1 MKTNRK
7 YSIIK
12 ICPNARKR
20 GRAKEN
26 IMRVLLKNGLAVDS
40 RSRIEGIKDILIRD
54 NIIEKISDKIDEPAD
69 KVIDCTGLAVFP
81 GLCDM
86 HVHFRDPGQTH
97 KEDIFSGAEAAAA
110 GGVTAVACM
119 PNTSPVCD
127 SPEVIREIVKKG
139 KKSKIKVYPV
149 GCITKGLKGEEL
161 CDFEA
166 LKKAGAV
173 AVSDDGKPVKNAR
186 VMGEAMLAAHYAG
199 LRVISHCEDLDII
212 NGGIINAGRIAR
224 QLGVKGMSRS
234 SENII
239 TAREIQLANDLEMP
253 IHIAHVSTKEV
264 VNLLR
269 SAVRF
274 GIMVTS
280 ETAPHYFTL
289 TEDELLKRD
298 ADYRMN
304 PPLRCIED
312 VEAITEAVVDGTID
326 CIVTDHAPHTPE
338 EKADFEK
345 APNGV
350 VGLETSLAVTLT
362 KLYHTGRM
370 SLMKIVRMMCEN
382 PRRLLGIEG
391 GALEPGCPADIAIV
405 DLNKEWVVDPE
416 KLHSKSKNTCFK
428 GMKLKGKVK
437 YTLVN
442 GVVVY
447 ED

>member
-1 MKTNRK
+1 MRK
-7 YSIIK
+7 YGLKMEI
-12 ICPNARKR
+12 
-20 GRAKEN
+20 
-26 IMRVLLKNGLAVDS
+26 LLKNGYIVDS
-40 RSRIEGIKDILIRD
+40 RNRIEGKKDILIKDRLIVKVDD
-54 NIIEKISDKIDEPAD
+54 NIDAEVDEI
-69 KVIDCTGLAVFP
+69 IDCSGLTVSP

-97 KEDIFSGAEAAAA
+97 KEDIISGSEAAAA

-127 SPEVIREIVKKG
+127 NAETIRYIVEKAKNA
-139 KKSKIKVYPV
+139 KIKVYPV

-161 CDFEA
+161 CDFEE
-166 LKKAGAV
+166 LKEAGAV
-173 AVSDDGKPVKNAR
+173 AVSDDGRPVKNAR
-186 VMGEAMLAAHYAG
+186 IMGEGMIKAHYAG

-212 NGGIINAGRIAR
+212 NGGIINAGKIAR
-224 QLGVKGMSRS
+224 ELGVKGMSRS

-239 TAREIQLANDLEMP
+239 TGREIQLANDLEMP

-264 VNLLR
+264 VMLLR
-269 SAVRF
+269 DAVRR
-274 GIMVTS
+274 GVMVTS

-289 TEDELLKRD
+289 TEDKLLSRD

-304 PPLRCIED
+304 PPLRCDED
-312 VEAITEAVVDGTID
+312 VKAITEAVIDGTID
-326 CIVTDHAPHTPE
+326 CIVTDHAPHAAE

-362 KLYHTGRM
+362 QLYHTGRM
-370 SLMKIVRMMCEN
+370 NLMKIVRMMCET

-391 GALEPGCPADIAIV
+391 GSLEPGNVADIAIV
-405 DLNKEWVVDPE
+405 DLNKEWTVDPE

-428 GMKLKGKVK
+428 GMTFKGKVK
-437 YTLVN
+437 YTIVN
-442 GVVVY
+442 GKIVFV
-447 ED
+447 DN

>member
-1 MKTNRK
+1 MHLYRIITGK
-7 YSIIK
+7 YGFVMEI
-12 ICPNARKR
+12 
-20 GRAKEN
+20 
-26 IMRVLLKNGLAVDS
+26 LLKNGYVVDS
-40 RSRIEGIKDILIRD
+40 RNRVEGIKDILIRD
-54 NIIEKISDKIDEPAD
+54 RLIVQMSDKIECDAD
-69 KVIDCTGLAVFP
+69 KVIDCTGLAVIP

-97 KEDIFSGAEAAAA
+97 KEDIITGAEAAAA

-127 SPEVIREIVKKG
+127 NPETIRYIVEKAKNA
-139 KKSKIKVYPV
+139 KIKVYPV
-149 GCITKGLKGEEL
+149 GCITKGLKGDEL

-173 AVSDDGKPVKNAR
+173 AVSDDGRPVKNAR
-186 VMGEAMLAAHYAG
+186 IMGEGMIKAHYAG

-212 NGGIINAGRIAR
+212 NGGIINAGKISRE
-224 QLGVKGMSRS
+224 LGVKGMSRS

-239 TAREIQLANDLEMP
+239 TGREIQLANDLEMP

-264 VNLLR
+264 VMLLR
-269 SAVRF
+269 DAVRR
-274 GIMVTS
+274 GVMVTS

-289 TEDELLKRD
+289 TEDKLLSRD

-304 PPLRCIED
+304 PPLRCEED
-312 VEAITEAVVDGTID
+312 VKAITEAVIDGTID
-326 CIVTDHAPHTPE
+326 CIVTDHAPHAAE

-362 KLYHTGRM
+362 QLYHTGRM
-370 SLMKIVRMMCEN
+370 SLMKIVRMMCET

-391 GALEPGCPADIAIV
+391 GSLEAGNVADIAIV
-405 DLNKEWVVDPE
+405 DLNKEWTVEPE

-428 GMKLKGKVK
+428 GMTFKGKVK
-437 YTLVN
+437 YTIVN
-442 GVVVY
+442 GKVVFVD
-447 ED
+447 E

>member
-1 MKTNRK
+1 MRK
-7 YSIIK
+7 NGKNGFVMDI
-12 ICPNARKR
+12 
-20 GRAKEN
+20 
-26 IMRVLLKNGLAVDS
+26 LLKNGYVVDS
-40 RSRIEGIKDILIRD
+40 RNRVEGIRDILIRD
-54 NIIEKISDKIDEPAD
+54 RIIAKVAEKIEANADE
-69 KVIDCTGLAVFP
+69 VIDCTGLVVIP

-97 KEDIFSGAEAAAA
+97 KEDIFTGSEAAAA

-127 SPEVIREIVKKG
+127 NPETIRYIIEKAKNA
-139 KKSKIKVYPV
+139 KIKVYPV
-149 GCITKGLKGEEL
+149 GCITKGLAGEEL

-173 AVSDDGKPVKNAR
+173 AVSDDGRPVKNAR
-186 VMGEAMLAAHYAG
+186 IMGEAMIKAHYAG

-212 NGGIINAGRIAR
+212 NGGIINAGKVAR
-224 QLGVKGMSRS
+224 ELGVKGMSRS

-239 TAREIQLANDLEMP
+239 TGREIQLANDLEMP

-264 VNLLR
+264 VTLLR
-269 SAVRF
+269 NAVRH

-289 TEDELLKRD
+289 TEEKLLSRD

-304 PPLRCIED
+304 PPLRCEED
-312 VEAITEAVVDGTID
+312 VKAITEAVIDGTID
-326 CIVTDHAPHTPE
+326 CIITDHAPHAAD

-362 KLYHTGRM
+362 QLYHTGRM
-370 SLMKIVRMMCEN
+370 DLTKIVRMMCET

-391 GALEPGCPADIAIV
+391 GSLEAGNVADIAIV
-405 DLNKEWVVDPE
+405 DLNKEWVVEPE

-428 GMKLKGKVK
+428 GMTLKGKVK

-442 GVVVY
+442 GKVVFV
-447 ED
+447 DN